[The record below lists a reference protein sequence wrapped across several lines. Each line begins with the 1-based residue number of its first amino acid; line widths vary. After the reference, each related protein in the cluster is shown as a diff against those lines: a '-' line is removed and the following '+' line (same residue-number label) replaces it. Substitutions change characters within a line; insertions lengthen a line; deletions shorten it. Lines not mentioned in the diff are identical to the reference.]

1 MRTTDMSRLLAGI
14 TNDSLK
20 FADVI
25 AFIEANY
32 HYTPVD
38 FSNGEVVNPVAP
50 MKAVPK
56 YLA

>member
-38 FSNGEVVNPVAP
+38 FSNGEVVNPTGHQ
-50 MKAVPK
+50 
-56 YLA
+56 